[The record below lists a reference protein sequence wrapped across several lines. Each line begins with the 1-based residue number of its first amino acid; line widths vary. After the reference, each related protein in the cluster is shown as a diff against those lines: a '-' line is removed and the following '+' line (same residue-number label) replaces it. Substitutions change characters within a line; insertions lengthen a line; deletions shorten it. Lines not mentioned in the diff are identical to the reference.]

1 MEASSDQ
8 QMPPP
13 PPTPPQ
19 QEQVPTTQSASGR
32 GRGGR
37 GRGRGGGRTPT
48 GGRSIVNVN
57 QRNSGRGRGG
67 PAQKV
72 SANTGIPFGHVP
84 AYLPG
89 SSSLVEE
96 LDQRIMIVLR
106 DGRHLVGVSET
117 TKHAVYV

>member
-1 MEASSDQ
+1 MEASSEPVPPPKQ
-8 QMPPP
+8 QQQQPPP
-13 PPTPPQ
+13 PQ
-19 QEQVPTTQSASGR
+19 QVPPPRGGG

-37 GRGRGGGRTPT
+37 GRGRTSSGGRTILNV
-48 GGRSIVNVN
+48 GGRGQPRQQQQQPV
-57 QRNSGRGRGG
+57 
-67 PAQKV
+67 QKV

-106 DGRHLVGVSET
+106 DGRHLVGVSNQ
-117 TKHAVYV
+117 